1 MVNIDE
7 LIKYSYISLEYAYL
21 RVFVKNIN
29 IFEPLFDLRK
39 ITTDSDGDIISVP
52 DTQKRNIYNIPDFIE
67 SIQKSRD
74 KSFENCLLIMV
85 LDGYEIEKLHKWI
98 ENYIENHYNKT
109 YTNGL

>member
-1 MVNIDE
+1 MNIDE

-21 RVFVKNIN
+21 RVFVNNID

-39 ITTDSDGDIISVP
+39 VITDTDGDLISVP
-52 DTQKRNIYNIPDFIE
+52 DIQKRTIYNIPNFIE

-85 LDGYEIEKLHKWI
+85 LDGYEIEKLHNWI
-98 ENYIENHYNKT
+98 EYHTQTYNK
-109 YTNGL
+109 